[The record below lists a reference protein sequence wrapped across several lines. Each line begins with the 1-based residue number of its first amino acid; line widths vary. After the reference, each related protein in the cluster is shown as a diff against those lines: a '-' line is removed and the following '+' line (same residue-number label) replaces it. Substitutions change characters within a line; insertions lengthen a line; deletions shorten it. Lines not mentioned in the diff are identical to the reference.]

1 MAKRRKQIRRTAPRG
16 KVLTNEPT
24 EGQKRF
30 MERLSLLEYG
40 DTIADAIMRKV
51 AEIGRGRP
59 AYLWSGDDRMLIG
72 FLVDALNNVRD
83 CQKHLAAGVNTEGL
97 RA

>member
-40 DTIADAIMRKV
+40 DAIANAIVRKV
-51 AEIGRGRP
+51 GEIGRGRP
-59 AYLWSGDDRMLIG
+59 AYLWNEADKITISL
-72 FLVDALNNVRD
+72 LVDALNNVRD
-83 CQKHLAAGVNTEGL
+83 CQKHLAAGVNTKGL
-97 RA
+97 GA